1 MRLPEHRGMLLIRS
15 VSARCGGPALLSPC
29 VLLLRVIERRRAEMQ
44 KATEI
49 AQGGSRDSYK
59 ACL

>member
-1 MRLPEHRGMLLIRS
+1 MLLIRS
-15 VSARCGGPALLSPC
+15 VSARCGGPALLSRC

-49 AQGGSRDSYK
+49 AQGGFDG
-59 ACL
+59 

>member
-1 MRLPEHRGMLLIRS
+1 MLLIRS

-44 KATEI
+44 KAHLI
-49 AQGGSRDSYK
+49 FIRVSFA
-59 ACL
+59 

>member
-1 MRLPEHRGMLLIRS
+1 MLLIRS

-49 AQGGSRDSYK
+49 AQGGSRGSYE